1 MTDFGPLDDDKQY
14 LIFGSTLNALY
25 ENATTE
31 LTKAGKGYT
40 DQLPFNYQESYWNGY
55 SFAVG
60 IIRETL
66 KSQGKNNDD

>member
-14 LIFGSTLNALY
+14 LIFGKTLNALY
-25 ENATTE
+25 ENATAE
-31 LTKAGKGYT
+31 LIKAGKGYT

-66 KSQGKNNDD
+66 KSQEQQ

>member
-14 LIFGSTLNALY
+14 LIFGKTLNALY
-25 ENATTE
+25 ENATAE
-31 LTKAGKGYT
+31 LIKAGKGYT